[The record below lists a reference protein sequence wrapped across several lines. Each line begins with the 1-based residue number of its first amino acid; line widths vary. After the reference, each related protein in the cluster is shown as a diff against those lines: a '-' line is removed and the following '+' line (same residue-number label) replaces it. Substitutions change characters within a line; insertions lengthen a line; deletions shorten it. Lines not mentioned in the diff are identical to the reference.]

1 MDCQLWQ
8 ALVGIA
14 GKSSLGPPLRNAAM
28 NSRKP
33 PVETRHRVW
42 RISEA
47 APLGEWVDKAA
58 AAHRPPAADA
68 PEVTFGSWFS
78 SYDLL
83 DGASVSEAGDT
94 VPSDLFDEL
103 FKPASGAEK

>member
-1 MDCQLWQ
+1 MDRQLWQ
-8 ALVGIA
+8 ALVSTSGE
-14 GKSSLGPPLRNAAM
+14 SSLGPPLRNATM

-33 PVETRHRVW
+33 PMETPNVVW
-42 RISEA
+42 RISAA
-47 APLGEWVDKAA
+47 APLGEWVDKGA

-83 DGASVSEAGDT
+83 DGASVSEGVDT
-94 VPSDLFDEL
+94 VPGDLFDEL
-103 FKPASGAEK
+103 FNPASGADK

>member
-8 ALVGIA
+8 ALVGTA
-14 GKSSLGPPLRNAAM
+14 GESSLGPPLHNAAM
-28 NSRKP
+28 NPRKP
-33 PVETRHRVW
+33 PMEPPNRVW
-42 RISEA
+42 RISAA

-83 DGASVSEAGDT
+83 DGASVSEAVDT
-94 VPSDLFDEL
+94 VPDALFDEL
-103 FKPASGAEK
+103 FKPAGGAGK